1 MSPCMELTKS
11 PRSAPVG
18 VLHVLSV
25 VLSLFGLF
33 FVHLLLG
40 LRRAARDVGNLSGP
54 FFLFHPLS
62 ALGFLLGQTVRKI
75 PYLSAG
81 NAWGLNEK
89 HDDFATAGQD
99 GFAL

>member
-1 MSPCMELTKS
+1 MSGQWDLDLEITGSFTSKLPYS
-11 PRSAPVG
+11 
-18 VLHVLSV
+18 
-25 VLSLFGLF
+25 
-33 FVHLLLG
+33 
-40 LRRAARDVGNLSGP
+40 NLSGP

-89 HDDFATAGQD
+89 HDGMCV
-99 GFAL
+99 